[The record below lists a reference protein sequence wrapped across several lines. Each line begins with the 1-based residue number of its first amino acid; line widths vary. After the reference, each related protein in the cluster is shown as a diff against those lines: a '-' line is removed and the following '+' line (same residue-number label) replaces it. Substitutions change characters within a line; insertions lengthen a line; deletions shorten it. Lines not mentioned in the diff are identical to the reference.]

1 MLPILL
7 ILRQT
12 LNLNVLYLSILLSP
26 ALTNLEYLSFS
37 HLSIYYLF
45 LVLHSKSALLP
56 TSFSDRTLSVFPF
69 IYVVYA

>member
-12 LNLNVLYLSILLSP
+12 LNLNVLHLSILLSP

-56 TSFSDRTLSVFPF
+56 TSFSDRILSVFPF